1 MFFNY
6 VKVVFKN
13 EEARGQTQYEFVN
26 FIEDLDVGDVV
37 LVRLNGKNYNGY
49 SVAVATVAQIDTK
62 GKAATSYV
70 IEHINDL
77 EAQEKMQQFNKKKEI
92 EEKMRI
98 LYEKQTSFELYRRI
112 AEENKEMKELLKEYE
127 SL

>member
-13 EEARGQTQYEFVN
+13 EEVRGQTQYEFVN
-26 FIEDLDVGDVV
+26 FIEDLQVGDVV
-37 LVRLNGKNYNGY
+37 LVKLNKANYDGY
-49 SVAVATVAQIDTK
+49 TVAVATVAQISTK

-70 IEHINDL
+70 IERIDDL
-77 EAQEKMQQFNKKKEI
+77 DAQEKMKQFNKKKEI

-112 AEENKEMKELLKEYE
+112 AEENQEMKKLLEEYE

>member
-13 EEARGQTQYEFVN
+13 EDVRGQTQYEFVN
-26 FIEDLDVGDVV
+26 FIEDLQVGDVV
-37 LVRLNGKNYNGY
+37 LVKLNRESYSGY
-49 SVAVATVAQIDTK
+49 SVAIATVAQIDTK

-70 IEHINDL
+70 IERIDDL
-77 EAQEKMQQFNKKKEI
+77 DAQEKMKQFNKKKEI

-112 AEENKEMKELLKEYE
+112 AEENQEMKKLLEEYE